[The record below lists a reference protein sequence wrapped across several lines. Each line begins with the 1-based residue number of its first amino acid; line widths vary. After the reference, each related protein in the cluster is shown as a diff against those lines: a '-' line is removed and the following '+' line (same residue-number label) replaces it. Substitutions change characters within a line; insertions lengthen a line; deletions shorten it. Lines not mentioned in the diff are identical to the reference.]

1 MSDSSFNT
9 VVVRD
14 SRINDVSTKIDYIV
28 SKGAAQNNYQHIRS
42 TSAGVTNVNFAVTVP
57 SENVLVDRNVTISA
71 KPTFRV
77 TIPAGVAA
85 GDVVFKYGVTE
96 ALNQFPI
103 NSLFTNATATIN
115 QASFSVN
122 TQDMLH
128 TLIRMS
134 DDEVLS
140 KYNCPYMSDK
150 GFRSYSDMSLL
161 ESNPLGS
168 FEHSKGSVV
177 PRGSHPIEFSIITTR
192 NGAAASA
199 AVTQNHTDA
208 QISTALTSAHV
219 GDSWTIDISFK
230 STEPLLFLSP
240 FLSGEGNNN
249 SAALYGVRN
258 MDFVFNID
266 TAAKRLLCSG
276 STVPMHIAL
285 TAMND
290 CYLNL
295 NYLSTQASDLLS
307 SRNVVPFSDYSRFL
321 TVSDQVFSAGASHSI
336 NAHAVQLSQIPNR
349 LYVVARKP
357 INSQT
362 MKDSN
367 AFMAIEGISVNFN
380 NVAGILANANAHDLY
395 KLSVANGCKQ
405 DLLEFM
411 GSASVGNGKTKN
423 TTGSILV
430 INPARDLSLPDYLSN
445 GSIGQYSFQANV
457 RVRNL
462 DGVDVTPE
470 ILIIAE
476 YDGFFLTEAGQS
488 MKQTGLLTKD
498 LVVNSTMAQFGES
511 SNYIESYN
519 KSNGSNLSVSAMR
532 NIPLLNMKKSEKSG
546 GAFSG
551 GAYSGGANSGGAY
564 SGGANSGGAYSGGAS
579 SGGAYSGGA
588 RSGGCPSNLRNFV

>member
-28 SKGAAQNNYQHIRS
+28 SKEAAQNNYQHVKS
-42 TSAGVTNVNFAVTVP
+42 TSAGVTNVNFAITVP
-57 SENVLVDRNVTISA
+57 SENILVDRNITISA

-77 TIPAGVAA
+77 TIPAGLAANTVA
-85 GDVVFKYGVTE
+85 FKYGSTE
-96 ALNQFPI
+96 ALNQFPL

-128 TLIRMS
+128 TLIRMT

-150 GFRSYSDMSLL
+150 GFRAYSDMAEL
-161 ESNPLGS
+161 ESNPLAG
-168 FEHSKGSVV
+168 FDKAKGSVV
-177 PRGSHPIEFSIITTR
+177 PRGSHPIEFSIVTTR

-199 AVTQNHTDA
+199 AVTHANTGA
-208 QISTALTSAHV
+208 QILAALTSGHV
-219 GDSWTIDISFK
+219 GDSWVIDISFQ

-240 FLSGEGNNN
+240 FLTGEGNNN
-249 SAALYGVRN
+249 SAGLYGVRN
-258 MDFVFNID
+258 MDFVFNVD
-266 TAAKRLLCSG
+266 TSAKRLLCSG
-276 STVPMHIAL
+276 STVPMTIVL

-321 TVSDQVFSAGASHSI
+321 TVSDQVFGANASNSI

-367 AFMAIEGISVNFN
+367 AFLAIEGISVNFN
-380 NVAGILANANAHDLY
+380 NVAGILANANSHDLY
-395 KLSVANGCKQ
+395 KLSIANGSKQ
-405 DLLEFM
+405 DLYEFL
-411 GSASVGNGKTKN
+411 GGASIANGVKKN

-430 INPARDLSLPDYLSN
+430 LNPARDLSLPDYLSN
-445 GSIGQYSFQANV
+445 GSIGQFSFQANV

-462 DGVDVTPE
+462 DAVDVTPE

-511 SNYIESYN
+511 SNYIESHN
-519 KSNGSNLSVSAMR
+519 KANGSNLSASSMR
-532 NIPLLNMKKSEKSG
+532 NVPLLNMKKSEKSG
-546 GAFSG
+546 GA
-551 GAYSGGANSGGAY
+551 YSGGAMSGGAM
-564 SGGANSGGAYSGGAS
+564 
-579 SGGAYSGGA
+579 SGGA
-588 RSGGCPSNLRNFV
+588 RSGGCPASNLRNFV

>member
-28 SKGAAQNNYQHIRS
+28 NKGPAQSNYQHIKS

-57 SENVLVDRNVTISA
+57 SENVLVDRNITISA
-71 KPTFRV
+71 EPTFRV
-77 TIPAGVAA
+77 TIPGGVAA
-85 GDVVFKYGVTE
+85 GSVAFKYGSTE
-96 ALNQFPI
+96 ALNQFPL

-134 DDEVLS
+134 DDEVMS

-150 GFRSYSDMSLL
+150 GFRKYSDMALAQS
-161 ESNPLGS
+161 SPLGS
-168 FEHSKGSVV
+168 YQDAKGKVI
-177 PRGSHPIEFSIITTR
+177 PRGSHPIEFTATVTR
-192 NGAAASA
+192 NGGAIVV
-199 AVTQNHTDA
+199 VTQANTSA
-208 QISTALTSAHV
+208 QILAALTSGHA
-219 GDSWTIDISFK
+219 GDSWVIDITFE

-240 FLSGEGNNN
+240 FLAGEGNNN
-249 SAALYGVRN
+249 SAGLYGVRN

-266 TAAKRLLCSG
+266 TSAKRLLCSG
-276 STVPMHIAL
+276 STVPMTVQL
-285 TAMND
+285 TDMKE
-290 CYLNL
+290 CFLNL

-321 TVSDQVFSAGASHSI
+321 TVSDQVFAPNDTHTITAHS
-336 NAHAVQLSQIPNR
+336 VQLSQIPNR
-349 LYVVARKP
+349 LYIVARKP
-357 INSQT
+357 INLQT
-362 MKDSN
+362 VKDSN
-367 AFMAIEGISVNFN
+367 SFLAIEKISVNFN
-380 NVAGILANANAHDLY
+380 NVAGILANANANDLY
-395 KLSVANGCKQ
+395 KLSVANGSKQ
-405 DLLEFM
+405 SLYEFR
-411 GSASVGNGKTKN
+411 GAASVSDGVKKN
-423 TTGSILV
+423 TIGSILV
-430 INPARDLSLPDYLSN
+430 LNPARDLSLPDYLSN
-445 GSIGQYSFQANV
+445 GSIGQYSLQADIT
-457 RVRNL
+457 VRNL
-462 DGVDVTPE
+462 DAVDVAPE

-511 SNYIESYN
+511 SNYIESHN
-519 KSNGSNLSVSAMR
+519 KANGSNLSVSSMR

-546 GAFSG
+546 GA
-551 GAYSGGANSGGAY
+551 YSGGAS
-564 SGGANSGGAYSGGAS
+564 SGGAYSGGAS
-579 SGGAYSGGA
+579 SGGAYSGGAYSGGA

>member
-1 MSDSSFNT
+1 MSDSSFNAII
-9 VVVRD
+9 VRD

-28 SKGAAQNNYQHIRS
+28 NKGAAQNNYQHVKS

-57 SENVLVDRNVTISA
+57 SENILVDRNVTISA
-71 KPTFRV
+71 RPTLRV
-77 TIPAGVAA
+77 TIPAGLAA
-85 GDVVFKYGVTE
+85 NTLAFKYGSTE
-96 ALNQFPI
+96 ALNQFPL

-128 TLIRMS
+128 ALIRMS

-150 GFRSYSDMSLL
+150 GFRSYSDMALL

-168 FEHSKGSVV
+168 FEKSKGSVV
-177 PRGSHPIEFSIITTR
+177 PRGSHPIEFSIVTTR
-192 NGAAASA
+192 NGAGASA
-199 AVTQNHTDA
+199 AVTHNHTSA
-208 QISTALTSAHV
+208 QITTALTSAHV
-219 GDSWTIDISFK
+219 GDSWIIDIAFE

-240 FLSGEGNNN
+240 FLTGEGNNN
-249 SAALYGVRN
+249 SAGLYGVRN

-266 TAAKRLLCSG
+266 TSAKRLLCSG
-276 STVPMHIAL
+276 STVPMTIAL
-285 TAMND
+285 TGMND

-295 NYLSTQASDLLS
+295 NYLSTQASDLLA

-321 TVSDQVFSAGASHSI
+321 TVSDQVLAADASHSI

-349 LYVVARKP
+349 LYIVARKP

-367 AFMAIEGISVNFN
+367 SFLAIEGISISFN

-395 KLSVANGCKQ
+395 KLSSVNGSKQ
-405 DLLEFM
+405 DLYEFM
-411 GSASVGNGKTKN
+411 GNASVTNGIRKN

-430 INPARDLSLPDYLSN
+430 LNPARDLSLPDYLSN
-445 GSIGQYSFQANV
+445 GSIGQFSFQANV

-462 DGVDVTPE
+462 DGADVTPE

-498 LVVNSTMAQFGES
+498 MVVNTTMAQFGES
-511 SNYIESYN
+511 SNYIESQN
-519 KSNGSNLSVSAMR
+519 KANGSNLSVSSMR
-532 NIPLLNMKKSEKSG
+532 NVPLLNMKKSEKSG
-546 GAFSG
+546 GA
-551 GAYSGGANSGGAY
+551 YSGGAMSGGAM
-564 SGGANSGGAYSGGAS
+564 
-579 SGGAYSGGA
+579 SGGA

>member
-28 SKGAAQNNYQHIRS
+28 SKGAAQNNYQHIKS

-57 SENVLVDRNVTISA
+57 SENILVDRNITISA

-77 TIPAGVAA
+77 TIPVGVA
-85 GDVVFKYGVTE
+85 VNTIVFKYGATE
-96 ALNQFPI
+96 ALNQFPL

-134 DDEVLS
+134 DDEVMS

-150 GFRSYSDMSLL
+150 GFRAYSDMSLL
-161 ESNPLGS
+161 ESNPLAG
-168 FEHSKGSVV
+168 FDKAKGSVV
-177 PRGSHPIEFSIITTR
+177 PRGSHPIEFSIIVTR
-192 NGAAASA
+192 NGAAASP
-199 AVTQNHTDA
+199 AVTHANTGA
-208 QISTALTSAHV
+208 QILAALTSGHV
-219 GDSWTIDISFK
+219 GDSWTIDISFQ

-240 FLSGEGNNN
+240 FLAGEGNNN
-249 SAALYGVRN
+249 SAGLYGVRN

-266 TAAKRLLCSG
+266 TSAKRLLCSG
-276 STVPMHIAL
+276 STVPMTVQL
-285 TAMND
+285 TVMD
-290 CYLNL
+290 ECYLNL

-321 TVSDQVFSAGASHSI
+321 TKSDKVLGNGNVAFPNTHTDSI

-349 LYVVARKP
+349 IYVVARKP
-357 INSQT
+357 INTQT

-367 AFMAIEGISVNFN
+367 AFLAIEGISINFN

-395 KLSVANGCKQ
+395 KLSIANGSKQ
-405 DLLEFM
+405 DLYEFL
-411 GSASVGNGKTKN
+411 GAASIANGLTKN

-462 DGVDVTPE
+462 DVGNVTPE

-498 LVVNSTMAQFGES
+498 LVVNATMAQFGES
-511 SNYIESYN
+511 SNYIESHN
-519 KSNGSNLSVSAMR
+519 KANGSNLSVSSMR

-546 GAFSG
+546 GA
-551 GAYSGGANSGGAY
+551 
-564 SGGANSGGAYSGGAS
+564 YSGGAS
-579 SGGAYSGGA
+579 SGGAFSGGGRAYAGGAFSGGA
-588 RSGGCPSNLRNFV
+588 RSGGCPASNLRNFV

>member
-28 SKGAAQNNYQHIRS
+28 NKGAAQSNYQHIKS
-42 TSAGVTNVNFAVTVP
+42 TSAGVTNINFAVTVP

-77 TIPAGVAA
+77 TIPAGVEVGKAA
-85 GDVVFKYGVTE
+85 FKYGTTE
-96 ALNQFPI
+96 ALNQFPL

-134 DDEVLS
+134 DDEVMS

-150 GFRSYSDMSLL
+150 GFRSYADMALTQ
-161 ESNPLGS
+161 SNPLGS
-168 FEHSKGSVV
+168 YQDAKGKVI
-177 PRGSHPIEFSIITTR
+177 PRGSHPITFSATVTR
-192 NGAAASA
+192 NGGATVT
-199 AVTQNHTDA
+199 VTQANTFE
-208 QISTALTSAHV
+208 QILAALTSGHA
-219 GDSWTIDISFK
+219 GDSWVIDITFE

-240 FLSGEGNNN
+240 FLAGEGNNN

-266 TAAKRLLCSG
+266 TSAKRLLCSG
-276 STVPMHIAL
+276 SVAPMTVQL

-290 CYLNL
+290 CFLNF

-321 TVSDQVFSAGASHSI
+321 TVSDQVFAVGASHTI
-336 NAHAVQLSQIPNR
+336 TAHSVQLSQIPNR
-349 LYVVARKP
+349 LYIVARKP
-357 INSQT
+357 INIQT
-362 MKDSN
+362 VKDSN
-367 AFMAIEGISVNFN
+367 SFLAIEGISVNFN
-380 NVAGILANANAHDLY
+380 NVAGILANANADDLY
-395 KLSVANGCKQ
+395 KLSVANGSKQ
-405 DLLEFM
+405 DLYEFM
-411 GSASVGNGKTKN
+411 GAASVSSGARKN

-430 INPARDLSLPDYLSN
+430 LNPARDLSLPDYLSN
-445 GSIGQYSFQANV
+445 GSIGQYSLQLDI

-462 DGVDVTPE
+462 DTVNVTPE

-511 SNYIESYN
+511 SKYIESYN
-519 KSNGSNLSVSAMR
+519 KSNGSNLSASSMR

-546 GAFSG
+546 GAM
-551 GAYSGGANSGGAY
+551 
-564 SGGANSGGAYSGGAS
+564 